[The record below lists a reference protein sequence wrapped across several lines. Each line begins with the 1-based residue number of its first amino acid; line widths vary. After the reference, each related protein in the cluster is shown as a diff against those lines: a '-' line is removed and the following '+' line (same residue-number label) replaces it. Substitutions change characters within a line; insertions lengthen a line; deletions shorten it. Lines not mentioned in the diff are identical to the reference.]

1 MFYMKQYYP
10 QVFHNRKFLIKKIE
24 LDLVPYKIKNYV
36 GFCFCLNF
44 NIENFHSFS
53 TILFHVKQLPF
64 LILFVWNF
72 IFVH

>member
-1 MFYMKQYYP
+1 MFHMKQYYP

-24 LDLVPYKIKNYV
+24 SDLVPYKIKSYV
-36 GFCFCLNF
+36 GFYFFLNF

-64 LILFVWNF
+64 PTLFV
-72 IFVH
+72 